1 MIPVVKRLAM
11 LGLCG
16 FVLASPLTAHAD
28 MDDDGDHDRAR
39 DLYERGEIKDLSNI
53 LRVVR
58 AEAPGDIV
66 GIDFIR
72 IGTRWVYRFQV
83 ITANGR
89 RRVIDVDAGAG
100 VLMHGEDGNR

>member
-1 MIPVVKRLAM
+1 MKTVVTRLAV

-16 FVLASPLTAHAD
+16 CLLGLPLIARAE

-72 IGTRWVYRFQV
+72 IGTRWVYRFQ
-83 ITANGR
+83 IIADDGR
-89 RRVIDVDAGAG
+89 RRVIDVDAGEG
-100 VLMHGEDGNR
+100 VLLRGKDGDK